1 MYHAKLLLAGLL
13 TLSATTTAA
22 MAASTAA
29 AADPV
34 ATARCIVQH
43 LPQGA
48 QMFRTT
54 DGSLKV
60 VSIGRRGNVARWT
73 ISGTASDVHVTQEGG
88 PAGISRAVAGA
99 CY

>member
-22 MAASTAA
+22 MAASTPA
-29 AADPV
+29 AADPA

-48 QMFRTT
+48 QMFRAT

-60 VSIGRRGNVARWT
+60 VTIGRRGNVARWT
-73 ISGTASDVHVTQEGG
+73 ISGSASEVHVAHEGG
-88 PAGISRAVAGA
+88 PAGITRAVAGV